1 MSEYSF
7 RLVDK
12 LGRSFDVT
20 LGEVVRRPSGDVQ
33 TVWLGDDLARTL
45 QADQVTALAACQD
58 KASWKGWEA
67 ILATVD

>member
-1 MSEYSF
+1 MSEDSF

-20 LGEVVRRPSGDVQ
+20 LWEVVQRPSGDVQ
-33 TVWLGDDLARTL
+33 TVWLRDYLARTL
-45 QADQVTALAACQD
+45 QADQVMALAVCQD

-67 ILATVD
+67 VLATVD